1 MNCLFLFINYALF
14 ATMATR
20 ATTHADVRAQPIL
33 TAPQAPHQVPR
44 PGGPCPQRGHPPS
57 RHRAQESAP
66 PVHVNLMPHSSP
78 QGHFQPQFRLL
89 QCQLP
94 ARTRLQGGPGLS
106 HRAGGT
112 EPPLPTPPAPPARAG
127 APGWK
132 KRHFC
137 TLGLA
142 YLAPDQGFVEITCFL
157 EEHWP
162 WHHPPHACT
171 RCSPHHRAFDI
182 LRGHVPISLSRV
194 RVPPH

>member
-1 MNCLFLFINYALF
+1 MLCLLPWRQERQHTQTLVPSQSSRLPRLHTRCRDQEGPVLREDTLHP
-14 ATMATR
+14 ATER
-20 ATTHADVRAQPIL
+20 RK
-33 TAPQAPHQVPR
+33 VP
-44 PGGPCPQRGHPPS
+44 
-57 RHRAQESAP
+57 P